1 MQKSATIQKIVPWR
15 ILLGEVLLFSFTLGL
30 GLVAGLRVND
40 FAEQK
45 IISLPQFSF
54 WQFIFQFILAVSF
67 ILFVLFIIKQKKKKR
82 IVYKSIF
89 VLAVWWG
96 GSITLNIWL
105 NPLLALILMGLLV
118 FWWHR
123 QPLVLNHN
131 ICLILGLVGTG
142 SVLGLSL
149 DPWAIA
155 LLLIVFSIYDFIAVY
170 KTKHMVK
177 MAREM
182 IEHKAVLAFI
192 IPQRISGLGK
202 QLENVKNDSHV
213 AKRQFLI
220 LGGGDVIFPMIFCVS
235 LIPQGIAD
243 SLIVAVFALL
253 GLLASFWIFISQED
267 RKPIPALPPIA
278 LFSLIGFLITL
289 II

>member
-1 MQKSATIQKIVPWR
+1 M
-15 ILLGEVLLFSFTLGL
+15 GEVLLFSFTLGL
-30 GLVAGLRVND
+30 GLVAGLKIND
-40 FAEQK
+40 FAANK

-54 WQFIFQFILAVSF
+54 WQFIFQFILAVAF
-67 ILFVLFIIKQKKKKR
+67 ILFILFIIKQKKKKR
-82 IVYKSIF
+82 IIYKSLFII
-89 VLAVWWG
+89 AVWWG
-96 GSITLNIWL
+96 GTITLNLWL

-118 FWWHR
+118 FWWHK

-131 ICLILGLVGTG
+131 ICLILGLAGTG
-142 SVLGLSL
+142 AVLGLSL
-149 DPWAIA
+149 DPYSVV

-182 IEHKAVLAFI
+182 IEHKAVLALI

-202 QLENVKNDSHV
+202 QLENVRNDSQAV
-213 AKRQFLI
+213 KREFLI
-220 LGGGDVIFPMIFCVS
+220 LGGGDVVFPLIFCVS
-235 LIPQGIAD
+235 LIPQGIIN

-253 GLLASFWIFISQED
+253 GLLASFWIFIKQEN

-289 II
+289 IV

>member
-15 ILLGEVLLFSFTLGL
+15 ILLGEVLLFSFTLGF
-30 GLVAGLRVND
+30 GLFAGLRVND
-40 FAEQK
+40 FAEQR
-45 IISLPQFSF
+45 IIFLPQFSF
-54 WQFIFQFILAVSF
+54 WQFIFQFILAVAFLFF
-67 ILFVLFIIKQKKKKR
+67 ILFIIKQKKKKR
-82 IVYKSIF
+82 VIYKSLFI
-89 VLAVWWG
+89 LAVWWG
-96 GSITLNIWL
+96 GAITLNLWL
-105 NPLLALILMGLLV
+105 NSLLALILMGLLV
-118 FWWHR
+118 FWWYK

-142 SVLGLSL
+142 SILGLSL
-149 DPWAIA
+149 DPWTIV
-155 LLLIVFSIYDFIAVY
+155 LLLVIFSIYDFIAVY

-182 IEHKAVLAFI
+182 IEHKAVLALI

-202 QLENVKNDSHV
+202 QLESVKNDSQAV
-213 AKRQFLI
+213 KREFLI
-220 LGGGDVIFPMIFCVS
+220 LGGGDVVFPMIFCVS
-235 LIPQGIAD
+235 LIPQGITD

-253 GLLASFWIFISQED
+253 GLLASFWIFIRQEN